1 MIEMYNVIVKLCKS
15 IYDKFIDEEAN
26 TFFKPFIEVPPKHF
40 RPIFDEEEEEIESIP
55 LEKSINFMLRV
66 PNMM

>member
-1 MIEMYNVIVKLCKS
+1 MYNVIVKLCKS
-15 IYDKFIDEEAN
+15 IYDKFIDDEPN
-26 TFFKPFIEVPPKHF
+26 TFSKPFIEVPPNHF
-40 RPIFDEEEEEIESIP
+40 KPIFDEEEDEIESIP